1 MNDICPSILTILW
14 LQQCL
19 KVIDFDESL
28 YGCFVLTYE
37 PQVIPVLCSQN
48 IDDNDSP
55 DEIPLCKHKYIYT
68 YLLSFK

>member
-1 MNDICPSILTILW
+1 MRA
-14 LQQCL
+14 
-19 KVIDFDESL
+19 L

-55 DEIPLCKHKYIYT
+55 DEISSCKHKYIYT

>member
-1 MNDICPSILTILW
+1 MDVSYLHMNHKW
-14 LQQCL
+14 FQ
-19 KVIDFDESL
+19 F
-28 YGCFVLTYE
+28 FV
-37 PQVIPVLCSQN
+37 VKI

>member
-1 MNDICPSILTILW
+1 MRA
-14 LQQCL
+14 
-19 KVIDFDESL
+19 L

-37 PQVIPVLCSQN
+37 PQVISVLCSQN

-55 DEIPLCKHKYIYT
+55 DEIPSCKHKYIYT

>member
-1 MNDICPSILTILW
+1 MRA
-14 LQQCL
+14 
-19 KVIDFDESL
+19 L

-55 DEIPLCKHKYIYT
+55 DEIPIFSKLIRETVSK
-68 YLLSFK
+68 LRS